1 MRYFQVFYSFIYKV
15 KYKEVIIYFSSEDIF
30 IIKVGFYVLDFFMM
44 VVVYIKCL
52 KIVEVFKVV

>member
-1 MRYFQVFYSFIYKV
+1 MRYFQVFYSFIYEV

-30 IIKVGFYVLDFFMM
+30 VIKVGFYVLDFFMM